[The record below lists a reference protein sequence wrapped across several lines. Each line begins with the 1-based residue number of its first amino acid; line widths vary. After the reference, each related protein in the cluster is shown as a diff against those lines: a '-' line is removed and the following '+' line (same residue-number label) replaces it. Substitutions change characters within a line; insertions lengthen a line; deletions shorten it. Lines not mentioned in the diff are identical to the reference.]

1 MEREE
6 LLEKL
11 RKKDPAESYAAQVYE
26 ENILL
31 TDLLD
36 ILETEKTAAKYMAE
50 KIVRYISED
59 RPQLLY
65 PCFDRLFALLDS
77 DNAFIRLGVIL
88 SIPNLLELDSQ
99 TERKWENCAG
109 RYLRLLDT
117 DDIAV
122 FGNVVQSVPRI
133 LKAYPE
139 AEDTVLP
146 RLLET
151 DSHNFYR
158 KQELSPECRN
168 VAVGHVIDCFSV
180 LLCLPGYQEKMIAF
194 AERNRDNER
203 KQVRGKIARFLKYAK
218 GREKA

>member
-1 MEREE
+1 M
-6 LLEKL
+6 
-11 RKKDPAESYAAQVYE
+11 
-26 ENILL
+26 
-31 TDLLD
+31 TG
-36 ILETEKTAAKYMAE
+36 
-50 KIVRYISED
+50 
-59 RPQLLY
+59 
-65 PCFDRLFALLDS
+65 FFALLDS

-88 SIPNLLELDSQ
+88 SVPNLLELDSQ

-133 LKAYPE
+133 LKAHPE
-139 AEDTVLP
+139 AADTVLP

-151 DSHNFYR
+151 DSHNFTGNR
-158 KQELSPECRN
+158 APLECRN

-194 AERNRDNER
+194 AKETVTMKENRCVERLP
-203 KQVRGKIARFLKYAK
+203 GS
-218 GREKA
+218 

>member
-1 MEREE
+1 
-6 LLEKL
+6 
-11 RKKDPAESYAAQVYE
+11 
-26 ENILL
+26 
-31 TDLLD
+31 
-36 ILETEKTAAKYMAE
+36 MAE

-88 SIPNLLELDSQ
+88 SVPNLLELDSQ

-122 FGNVVQSVPRI
+122 FGNVVQRVPRI

-139 AEDTVLP
+139 AADTVLP

-158 KQELSPECRN
+158 KHELSPECRN
-168 VAVGHVIDCFSV
+168 GPVGHVIDCFSV

-194 AERNRDNER
+194 AERKRDNER
-203 KQVRGKIARFLKYAK
+203 NQVRGKSARFLKDAK
-218 GREKA
+218 GREPASRLNKCSRYGRFPQCSLGRKLRKPFSAAIWPEGENQLRQEEK